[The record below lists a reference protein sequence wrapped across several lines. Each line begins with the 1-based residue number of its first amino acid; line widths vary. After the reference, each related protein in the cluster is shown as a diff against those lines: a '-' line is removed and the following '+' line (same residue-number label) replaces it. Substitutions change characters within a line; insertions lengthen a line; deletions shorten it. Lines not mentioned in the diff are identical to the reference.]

1 MSENRPPRGTA
12 PAQGVVPS
20 EESAPEGTATALKRI
35 PLVTTVTKEYDYFSE
50 FIAEF
55 GEHIYPQG
63 MFVPS
68 ARPRPKGA
76 RLKLDFHTRDGFQIV
91 DAVCEVVRCDEAL
104 PGTLSGMWVSFTYIS
119 NESQEL
125 IARIYSQREV
135 STSGKRDKPADAS
148 SAPSKPPE
156 PPPEG
161 EGAG

>member
-20 EESAPEGTATALKRI
+20 EESAEGTSTALKRI
-35 PLVTTVTKEYDYFSE
+35 PLVTSVTKEYDYFSE

-68 ARPRPKGA
+68 PRPRPKGA

-104 PGTLSGMWVSFTYIS
+104 PGTLSGMWVSFTYIT
-119 NESQEL
+119 NESKEL
-125 IARIYSQREV
+125 ISRIYSQREV
-135 STSGKRDKPADAS
+135 STSGKKPTAVTGGT
-148 SAPSKPPE
+148 PKPPGSS
-156 PPPEG
+156 EG
-161 EGAG
+161 DT

>member
-12 PAQGVVPS
+12 PVPGIVPS
-20 EESAPEGTATALKRI
+20 DESSEGTSTALKKI

-68 ARPRPKGA
+68 PRPRPKGA

-104 PGTLSGMWVSFTYIS
+104 PGTLSGMWVSFIHIT
-119 NESQEL
+119 NESKEL
-125 IARIYSQREV
+125 ISRIYSQREV
-135 STSGKRDKPADAS
+135 STSGRVKPAGTAGDKP
-148 SAPSKPPE
+148 PRG
-156 PPPEG
+156 EG
-161 EGAG
+161 EGGT

>member
-12 PAQGVVPS
+12 PTQGVIPS
-20 EESAPEGTATALKRI
+20 EESAEPTTTALKRI
-35 PLVTTVTKEYDYFSE
+35 PLVTAVTKEYDYFSE

-68 ARPRPKGA
+68 PRPRPKGA

-104 PGTLSGMWVSFTYIS
+104 PGTLSGMWVSFTYIT
-119 NESQEL
+119 NESKEL
-125 IARIYSQREV
+125 ISRIYSQREV
-135 STSGKRDKPADAS
+135 STSGKKPAAVTG
-148 SAPSKPPE
+148 SAPKPPGSS
-156 PPPEG
+156 EG
-161 EGAG
+161 DT